1 MVIVPK
7 MWRTIME
14 SLNEFII
21 YGMVSALEE
30 NTVREKDTC
39 SQVTVGRSTRKDIVP
54 CHQDFNKSILKA

>member
-1 MVIVPK
+1 
-7 MWRTIME
+7 ME

-39 SQVTVGRSTRKDIVP
+39 SQVTVGRSTREDIVP
-54 CHQDFNKSILKA
+54 CRQDFNKSVLKA